1 MRGAGLGRAPPPLQ
15 AEPGAGSTG
24 EAEDRRPRRGD
35 GGSGGLSPQ
44 PPSAAMSRSRPALLA
59 LGALLACALAL
70 LLLPSALRRPPPAL
84 HRVPPANSTVRR
96 GTAAGTGPAVAYR
109 EATGL
114 RAPGPGRW
122 VPRAPWGCWWPAG
135 AAGTA
140 RC

>member
-1 MRGAGLGRAPPPLQ
+1 M
-15 AEPGAGSTG
+15 
-24 EAEDRRPRRGD
+24 
-35 GGSGGLSPQ
+35 GGFSPQ

-70 LLLPSALRRPPPAL
+70 LLLPAALRRPPPAL
-84 HRVPPANSTVRR
+84 HRAPPANSSTVRR

-122 VPRAPWGCWWPAG
+122 VPRAPGGCWWPPG